1 MDALVAAASSLFPL
15 KKSRLRNTESLWPSF
30 WMAYFGCI
38 LAACLPFGPCFTSK
52 LTFWFSCSYLTFC
65 LNLGEVRKQVLATV
79 VRRNKSKAFHIVEPF
94 TVPVGIWLRSSH
106 CWHNATIVRCAFKIY
121 DGWYCQEPRG
131 FRQFRPYPVRHP
143 PRLSGQYWAY
153 RYPEK

>member
-1 MDALVAAASSLFPL
+1 MAIFLDGLLRLYIGRLLALRALLHVNADLVFL
-15 KKSRLRNTESLWPSF
+15 QL
-30 WMAYFGCI
+30 
-38 LAACLPFGPCFTSK
+38 
-52 LTFWFSCSYLTFC
+52 LTFC

-94 TVPVGIWLRSSH
+94 TVPVGIWLRSSQTH